1 MGWNG
6 TYTTENVHTAKGVTE
21 FFRKYHFSD
30 KCKIVASNCKN
41 NVWYGAIEFDG
52 ENGKEVMAS
61 IIKYSL
67 RNDDG
72 CNFFYKAMDETMHP
86 YYYDASD
93 KVMKALTK
101 TDSTMANEWREKV
114 RELKEK
120 VKKGRGIKAGDII
133 KFSDNSTFHF
143 SDGHNQDDLWVV
155 CKKGFFPMTNK
166 PETLNKWKN
175 AIQKTDGWKY
185 TDHGRYLITKWKEK
199 EFEVLGSIYKE

>member
-41 NVWYGAIEFDG
+41 NVWYGAIEFEG

-93 KVMKALTK
+93 KVMKSLTK

-114 RELKEK
+114 KELKEK
-120 VKKGRGIKAGDII
+120 VKKGKGIKAGDII
-133 KFSDNSTFHF
+133 KFATDFHF

-155 CKKGFFPMTNK
+155 CKKGFYPMDNK

-175 AIQKTDGWKY
+175 TIQKTDSWKY

-199 EFEVLGSIYKE
+199 EFDVLGSIYKEE